1 MEKSTKIILGVLLVG
16 GVYWYWLK
24 KKGTPISTVPN
35 DKKTGSTSDDTNT
48 PVRTIKKLYPADLK
62 EGDYILIGSDPTVYL
77 LKGGK
82 KLPITYDW
90 FQQYA
95 RDKWDSI
102 IHIEPIVGMD
112 IPVGDTLV
120 L

>member
-1 MEKSTKIILGVLLVG
+1 MERNTKILVG
-16 GVYWYWLK
+16 AILLGGVGYWYWK
-24 KKGTPISTVPN
+24 KKKSTTTIETTK
-35 DKKTGSTSDDTNT
+35 DST
-48 PVRTIKKLYPADLK
+48 PVKTIKKLYPGDLK